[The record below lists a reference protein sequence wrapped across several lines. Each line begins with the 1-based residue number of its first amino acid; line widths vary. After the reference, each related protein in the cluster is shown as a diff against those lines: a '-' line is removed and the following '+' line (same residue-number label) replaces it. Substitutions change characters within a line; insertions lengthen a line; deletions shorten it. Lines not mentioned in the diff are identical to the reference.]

1 MAVRDLLDEALK
13 LPPTERGR
21 LVRDL
26 IKSLEDVETDDPL
39 AVEQAWAAELEER
52 ATTAL
57 SGESAG
63 RSLETVCDEL
73 EAKRREKT

>member
-1 MAVRDLLDEALK
+1 M
-13 LPPTERGR
+13 
-21 LVRDL
+21 RDL